1 MGRTYRHLKSKDR
14 KKLKDLRR
22 KRKEY
27 RHAYGD
33 EGSSGS
39 TNKGKND
46 G

>member
-1 MGRTYRHLKSKDR
+1 MGRTYRNLKSKDR

-33 EGSSGS
+33 EGGKDNS
-39 TNKGKND
+39 KGKE
-46 G
+46 